1 MIRKNKIWKTPYL
14 YLRLSNFAGKG
25 NIGNMKSK
33 WRTVLIIVG
42 LVLAVVL
49 LIDFNRR
56 MEELNRLSTKLDAV
70 QAEGTAIMQTQVA
83 LVTRVAYA
91 TSNDAVEQWA
101 YENKWIRVGEH
112 PVDIISS
119 GNVTP
124 TPVPTAVTQT
134 VSPPNWRIWWE
145 LFFGSSQ

>member
-1 MIRKNKIWKTPYL
+1 
-14 YLRLSNFAGKG
+14 
-25 NIGNMKSK
+25 MKFK
-33 WRTVLIIVG
+33 WRTILIVVG

-56 MEELNRLSTKLDAV
+56 MEELNRLSTKLEAV

-83 LVTRVAYA
+83 LVTQVAYA
-91 TSNDAVEQWA
+91 TSNNAVEQWA

-119 GNVTP
+119 GN
-124 TPVPTAVTQT
+124 ATQT
-134 VSPPNWRIWWE
+134 PAPPAITQTASPPNWRIWWE